1 MANVFASA
9 GAAARAAND
18 LNMLQMQARKMI
30 RQENNLPN
38 KVAKEKDLE
47 YTRAQDLRT
56 QEADTLSN
64 QIKQGLMIARTLLGI
79 GSMVAG
85 AVAANKSKEEGATS
99 AGNAEQVKQKDSMQ
113 KQMNFANYAD
123 LAMQSAGQVA
133 TLVQSFAELA
143 KESKNRKTLAAEAGS
158 ADAAIQS
165 LDSSGRA

>member
-18 LNMLQMQARKMI
+18 LNMLQMQARKMV

-56 QEADTLSN
+56 QEADTASN
-64 QIKQGLMIARTLLGI
+64 EFKQWAMIARTAFGI
-79 GSMVAG
+79 GSMIAG
-85 AVAANKSKEEGATS
+85 AVAANKSKEEGATA
-99 AGNAEQVKQKDSMQ
+99 AGNADQVKQKDGLQ
-113 KQMNFANYAD
+113 KQMNFAHYAD
-123 LAMQSAGQVA
+123 MAMQASGQVA

-143 KESKNRKTLAAEAGS
+143 KNSKNRKTLAAEAGS